1 MAIEQLGESLL
12 SEKRKRDE
20 DQARKLRRREE
31 RNALLG
37 LAGTVGI
44 GLYRSNLQKK
54 QQDFM
59 NSEGVMNARI
69 QYNHAERIAKATDAE
84 RQKYMSS
91 GGIDNYYYNSAFD
104 DIKQQYLTKYSDDLD
119 RVAYIN
125 AGKEDAV
132 IARDARAVAVERSAA
147 QKAREDFADRFRA
160 QGSFEDVLKMT
171 SKRPDSAFKGFVN
184 FLNGT
189 SNEELDRRSLQ
200 AFRESSLG
208 RLALPASPSQQSEA
222 RRLQEAY
229 DLTGSIIEAQDLA
242 DLGQL
247 ERDTEKKVTFSGGF
261 NSTTGKYNY
270 FKQVKEVDRITD
282 EELGTVLKRYES
294 VDMNDQEAIETVA
307 LKNARTAFNPLN
319 KMTVVF
325 NDAGSREFQRRLVA
339 ENGNMKLDTLDKY
352 NKALDI
358 FYAVGQA
365 KKDSQGNAV
374 DYITS
379 RSEEFTAIQEATLKS
394 QGYQDRLALANE
406 LMFGENSTDDD
417 KKNGRIDYEQI
428 MREIAA
434 LGKL

>member
-1 MAIEQLGESLL
+1 MAIEQFGESLL
-12 SEKRKRDE
+12 SEKRKRDQ
-20 DQARKLRRREE
+20 DQARKLRKREE

-84 RQKYMSS
+84 RQNYMSS
-91 GGIDNYYYNSAFD
+91 GGIDNYYYNSAFN
-104 DIKQQYLTKYSDDLD
+104 DIKQEYLTKYSGDLD

-132 IARDARAVAVERSAA
+132 IAKDARAVAAQRSAA
-147 QKAREDFADRFRA
+147 QKAREEFADRFRA

-171 SKRPDSAFKGFVN
+171 SKRPDSAFEGFTN
-184 FLNGT
+184 FLRGT

-208 RLALPASPSQQSEA
+208 RLALPAAPSQQSEA

-270 FKQVKEVDRITD
+270 FKQVKEVDRITN
-282 EELGTVLKRYES
+282 EELGTVFKRDES

-325 NDAGSREFQRRLVA
+325 NDAGSREFQRRLIA

-352 NKALDI
+352 NNALEI
-358 FYAVGQA
+358 FYEVGQA

-374 DYITS
+374 DYITA

-394 QGYQDRLALANE
+394 QAYQDRLALANE
-406 LMFGENSTDDD
+406 LMFGKGATDDD
-417 KKNGRIDYEQI
+417 KENGRIDYEQI
-428 MREIAA
+428 MREIAN

>member
-1 MAIEQLGESLL
+1 MAIEQFGESLL
-12 SEKRKRDE
+12 SEKRKRDQ
-20 DQARKLRRREE
+20 DQAKKLRKREE

-84 RQKYMSS
+84 RQNYMSS
-91 GGIDNYYYNSAFD
+91 GGIDNYYYNSAFN
-104 DIKQQYLTKYSDDLD
+104 DIKQEYLTKYSGDLD

-132 IARDARAVAVERSAA
+132 IAKDARAVATERSAA
-147 QKAREDFADRFRA
+147 QKAREEFADRFRA

-171 SKRPDSAFKGFVN
+171 SKRPDSAFEGFTN
-184 FLNGT
+184 FLRGT

-247 ERDTEKKVTFSGGF
+247 KRDTEKKVTFQGGF
-261 NSTTGKYNY
+261 NSVTGKYNY
-270 FKQVKEVDRITD
+270 SKQVKQFDRITG
-282 EELGTVLKRYES
+282 EELSAGLERVES
-294 VDMNDQEAIETVA
+294 ANMDDQEAVEKIA
-307 LKNARTAFNPLN
+307 LKNAKTSFNPVS

-325 NDAGSREFQRRLVA
+325 NDAGSREFQRRLAA
-339 ENGNMKLDTLDKY
+339 ENISMNLDTLDKY
-352 NKALDI
+352 NKALEI
-358 FYAVGQA
+358 FYEVGQA
-365 KKDSQGNAV
+365 KTDSQNNPV
-374 DYITS
+374 DYITA
-379 RSEEFTAIQEATLKS
+379 RSEEFTAIQEAVLKS
-394 QGYQDRLALANE
+394 QAYQDRLALANE
-406 LMFGENSTDDD
+406 LMFGDGATDDD
-417 KKNGRIDYEQI
+417 KRNGRTQYFTI
-428 MREIAA
+428 MQEIAD

>member
-37 LAGTVGI
+37 LAGAVGI

-54 QQDFM
+54 QQAFM

-69 QYNHAERIAKATDAE
+69 QYNHAERIAKAADAE
-84 RQKYMSS
+84 RQKYMAS

-104 DIKQQYLTKYSDDLD
+104 DIKQEYLTKYSDDLD

-171 SKRPDSAFKGFVN
+171 SKRPDSAFKGFIN

-189 SNEELDRRSLQ
+189 SNEELDRRSIQ
-200 AFRESSLG
+200 ALRESSLG
-208 RLALPASPSQQSEA
+208 RLALPASPNQQSEA
-222 RRLQEAY
+222 IRLQEAY

-247 ERDTEKKVTFSGGF
+247 ERDTRKEVTFQGGF
-261 NSTTGKYNY
+261 NATTGKYNY
-270 FKQVKEVDRITD
+270 SKQIKQFDRITG
-282 EELGTVLKRYES
+282 EELKADLKRVES
-294 VDMNDQEAIETVA
+294 ADMDDQEAVEKIA
-307 LKNARTAFNPLN
+307 LRNAKTSFNPID

-325 NDAGSREFQRRLVA
+325 NDAGSREFQRRLGA
-339 ENGNMKLDTLDKY
+339 ANISMNIDTLDKY
-352 NKALDI
+352 NKALEI
-358 FYAVGQA
+358 FYEVGQA
-365 KKDSQGNAV
+365 KTDSQNNPV
-374 DYITS
+374 DYITAPS
-379 RSEEFTAIQEATLKS
+379 QEFTAIQEAVLKS
-394 QGYQDRLALANE
+394 QAYQDRLAIANE
-406 LMFGENSTDDD
+406 LMFGDGATDDD
-417 KKNGRIDYEQI
+417 KRNGRTQYFTI
-428 MREIAA
+428 MQEIAD

>member
-12 SEKRKRDE
+12 SEKRKRDQ

-84 RQKYMSS
+84 RQKYMAS

-104 DIKQQYLTKYSDDLD
+104 DIKQEYLTKYSDDLD

-171 SKRPDSAFKGFVN
+171 SKRPDSAFEGFVN

-208 RLALPASPSQQSEA
+208 RLALPASPKQQSEA

-282 EELGTVLKRYES
+282 EELETVLERDES
-294 VDMNDQEAIETVA
+294 VNMNDQEAIETIA
-307 LKNARTAFNPLN
+307 LKNARTSFNPLN

-325 NDAGSREFQRRLVA
+325 NDAGVTEYQRRLVA
-339 ENGNMKLDTLDKY
+339 KNGNMKLDTLKKY
-352 NKALDI
+352 DNALTI
-358 FYAVGQA
+358 FYEVGQA
-365 KKDSQGNAV
+365 KKDSENNPV
-374 DYITS
+374 DYVTAPS
-379 RSEEFTAIQEATLKS
+379 QEFTAIQEATLKS

-406 LMFGENSTDDD
+406 QMFGEGATDDD
-417 KKNGRIDYEQI
+417 KENGRIAYEQI
-428 MREIAA
+428 MREISQ

>member
-12 SEKRKRDE
+12 SEKRKRDQ

-84 RQKYMSS
+84 RQKYMAS

-171 SKRPDSAFKGFVN
+171 SKRPDSAFEGFTN
-184 FLNGT
+184 FLRGT
-189 SNEELDRRSLQ
+189 SNEELDRRSIQ
-200 AFRESSLG
+200 ALRESSLG
-208 RLALPASPSQQSEA
+208 RLALPASPKQQSEA

-247 ERDTEKKVTFSGGF
+247 ERDTKKEVTFQGGF
-261 NSTTGKYNY
+261 NSVTGKYNY
-270 FKQVKEVDRITD
+270 SKQVKQFDRITG
-282 EELGTVLKRYES
+282 EELSAGLERVES
-294 VDMNDQEAIETVA
+294 ADMDDQEAVEKIA
-307 LKNARTAFNPLN
+307 LKNAKTSFNPVS

-325 NDAGSREFQRRLVA
+325 NDAGSREFQRRLGA
-339 ENGNMKLDTLDKY
+339 ANISMNIDTLDKY
-352 NKALDI
+352 NKALEI
-358 FYAVGQA
+358 FYEVGQA
-365 KKDSQGNAV
+365 KTDSQNNPV
-374 DYITS
+374 DYIIS
-379 RSEEFTAIQEATLKS
+379 RSEEFTAIQEAVLKS
-394 QGYQDRLALANE
+394 QAYQDRLALANE
-406 LMFGENSTDDD
+406 LMFGDGATDDD
-417 KKNGRIDYEQI
+417 KRNGRTQYFTI
-428 MREIAA
+428 MQEIAD